1 MIVALEYSSTN
12 NMNPCVTR
20 SFRIIEWRLVS
31 LHQVDEQVE
40 TKRKH
45 RKRHPISG
53 MIQEIARLLR
63 PILRGNPTANVFVE
77 QQSAHAR
84 NDMHKLAYATLGVCS
99 GLCDSDAQSAS
110 FISASSKSSMIQPH
124 LPDLLPTGKPT
135 YAQRKRAGIEACRT
149 LLVENGACETWL
161 ERFDAAPKK
170 DDLADSLL
178 LAVAALSRDVKAD
191 RVVAIDVGST
201 NFGLMVMEATA

>member
-1 MIVALEYSSTN
+1 MVAASA
-12 NMNPCVTR
+12 PR
-20 SFRIIEWRLVS
+20 SFRILEWKLLSLVPE
-31 LHQVDEQVE
+31 DDDA
-40 TKRKH
+40 TRTR
-45 RKRHPISG
+45 RKRHPISR
-53 MIQEIARLLR
+53 MIQSLARLLR
-63 PILRGNPTANVFVE
+63 PILRSNPTANIFVE
-77 QQSAHAR
+77 QQSTRAR
-84 NDMHKLAYATLGVCS
+84 DDMQKLAYGTLGVCV
-99 GLCDSDAQSAS
+99 GVCGDGQSAS

-135 YAQRKRAGIEACRT
+135 YAQRKRAGIEACRA
-149 LLVENGACETWL
+149 LLVENEPCEKWL
-161 ERFDAAPKK
+161 EFFDAAPKK